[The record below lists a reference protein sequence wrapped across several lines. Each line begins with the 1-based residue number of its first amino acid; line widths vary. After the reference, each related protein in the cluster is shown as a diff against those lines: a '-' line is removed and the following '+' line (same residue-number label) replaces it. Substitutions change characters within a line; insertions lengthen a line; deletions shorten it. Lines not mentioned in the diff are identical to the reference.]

1 MVRKPNGQH
10 PTDHKQPGM
19 SRVDTLMQQAVTDR
33 VFPGAVLLVSKEGS
47 VVLHKAY
54 GVADRTTLRAV
65 TRETVF
71 DLASLTKPLATTLA
85 LMILVQQNRLGLEQH
100 LGDVLPAFG
109 AVEKSLIKINQLL
122 YHNSGLPDYRPYYK
136 ELERLPFGQRKA
148 ALHDL
153 LVKEPLLHPI
163 GDRVLYSDIG
173 FMILAWLIEDIC
185 SDRLDRIVSEVVYKP
200 LGLEDLF
207 FAGLNGTHPPELF
220 AATEYCP
227 WRQRLLVGQVHDEN
241 AYVVGGVQGH
251 AGLFGTAA
259 AVQILLSE
267 LLSVYHGDPSRKLFQ
282 SDLVRLFF
290 KRLPDTDR
298 ALGFDMPAAKHS
310 SSGSFFS
317 ENTVGHLGYTGT
329 SFWMDLNRSII
340 VILLTNRIHPSRAN
354 EAIKLFRPILHD
366 EVMNCLL

>member
-1 MVRKPNGQH
+1 MQH
-10 PTDHKQPGM
+10 
-19 SRVDTLMQQAVTDR
+19 VDTLMQQAVTDQ
-33 VFPGAVLLVSKEGS
+33 VFPGAVLLVSREGS
-47 VVLHKAY
+47 LVLHKAY
-54 GVADRTTLRAV
+54 GVADRTTRRPV
-65 TRETVF
+65 TRETFF

-109 AVEKSLIKINQLL
+109 AVEKSVIKINQLL
-122 YHNSGLPDYRPYYK
+122 YHNSGLPDYRPYYTD
-136 ELERLPFGQRKA
+136 LERLPFGQRKE
-148 ALHDL
+148 ALHRL

-173 FMILAWLIEDIC
+173 FMILAWLIEEIYG
-185 SDRLDRIVSEVVYKP
+185 DRLDRIVSGSVYEP

-207 FAGLNGTHPPELF
+207 FAGLNGPHPRELF
-220 AATEYCP
+220 AATEHCP
-227 WRQRLLVGQVHDEN
+227 WRNRLMVGQVHDEN

-259 AVQILLSE
+259 AVQMLLLE
-267 LLSVYHGDPSRKLFQ
+267 LLSAYHGDPPHKLFHT
-282 SDLVRLFF
+282 DLVRLFF

-354 EAIKLFRPILHD
+354 EALKEFRPILHD
-366 EVMNCLL
+366 DVMQRLLNL